1 MNFWTMCIYLN
12 LSQSREVVG
21 RRLVVTSNRAQ
32 IHWPLLV
39 LQMALAASLKPDPAL
54 IQLLLQS

>member
-1 MNFWTMCIYLN
+1 MNFWIMCIYLN
-12 LSQSREVVG
+12 LSQGREVVVQ
-21 RRLVVTSNRAQ
+21 RLVVTCNKAQ
-32 IHWPLLV
+32 ICWPLLV

>member
-1 MNFWTMCIYLN
+1 MNFWIMCIYLN
-12 LSQSREVVG
+12 LSQGREVVG
-21 RRLVVTSNRAQ
+21 QRLVRTCNKAQ
-32 IHWPLLV
+32 IRWPLLV